1 MKLTI
6 VAAYGTPGLI
16 PLPEL
21 EGKTG
26 KSYDAI
32 ARLLKEGQHATVE
45 VPGKGYKDV
54 SIRDGVVYLQRN
66 FSPEY

>member
-1 MKLTI
+1 MTLTI
-6 VAAYGTPGLI
+6 VAAYGPGLTS
-16 PLPEL
+16 LTEL

-45 VPGKGYKDV
+45 VPGKGYKQV
-54 SIRDGVVYLQRN
+54 SIRDGQVYLQRN